1 MQRILKKKKQ
11 TYLDDVT
18 DLTTDVLFDENVKFQ
33 FKRGTIIFATKQYS
47 ETFCFKSQVDA
58 VLKNDTTI

>member
-1 MQRILKKKKQ
+1 MMWQILRS
-11 TYLDDVT
+11 
-18 DLTTDVLFDENVKFQ
+18 LTISSSLDVLFDENVKFQ

-58 VLKNDTTI
+58 VLKNDTTIW